1 MAGKIYG
8 QWYTQFPIWVALL
21 TCQGTNLPRMGR
33 IMPVARR
40 PPLEPEFR
48 VPRLFVT
55 LSAYISRHVVGALL
69 ATLLVIMGLIL
80 LLDFIELMRR
90 AAGSP
95 DATMGVLLKMALL
108 KMPQMVQQV
117 LPFAVLIGGMVAMW
131 RLTRSH
137 ELVVMRSVGVSIWQF
152 LAPTMLVVGGLGVLN
167 VAALNPVAAAMFK
180 SYQQMEDSVILRRPG
195 TFNISENGLWLRE
208 PRPEG
213 GHMVVRAGHVRQDGF
228 RLDMR
233 DLSFIQID
241 QGERFVQRID
251 ARLGTLEE
259 GRFRLSDVWI
269 MEPRQPGRR
278 VPTMSL
284 PTTLTLG
291 RVQENF
297 ASPETISFWELP
309 QFIRFFEAAGFSA
322 HSHRLHW
329 HSLLASPLLLCA
341 MVLLAAVF
349 SVSPN
354 QRSGRGMVR
363 VIGGVGAG
371 FLLYFF
377 TRLTLAL
384 GLSATLP
391 PWLAAWSPTVITL
404 LLGITILL
412 HLEDG

>member
-1 MAGKIYG
+1 MPA
-8 QWYTQFPIWVALL
+8 
-21 TCQGTNLPRMGR
+21 CQGKWPIMLP
-33 IMPVARR
+33 PA
-40 PPLEPEFR
+40 LNPEHS
-48 VPRLFVT
+48 VPRLYVT
-55 LSAYISRHVVGALL
+55 LSAYISRHVIGALL

-90 AAGSP
+90 AAGSQ
-95 DATMGVLLKMALL
+95 DAALGVLLKMALL
-108 KMPQMVQQV
+108 KLPQMVQQV

-137 ELVVMRSVGVSIWQF
+137 ELVVMRSVGVSVWQF
-152 LAPTMLVVGGLGVLN
+152 LGPAMLVVGGLGILN
-167 VAALNPVAAAMFK
+167 VTAFNPVAAAMFK
-180 SYQQMEDSVILRRPG
+180 SYQQMEDTVILRQPG
-195 TFNISENGLWLRE
+195 TFNISASGLWLRE

-213 GHMVVRAGHVRQDGF
+213 GHTVVRAGHVRQDGF

-233 DLSFIQID
+233 DLSFIQVD

-269 MEPRQPGRR
+269 MEPGQPGRQIAA
-278 VPTMSL
+278 MSL

-309 QFIRFFEAAGFSA
+309 QFIRFFESAGFSA
-322 HSHRLHW
+322 HSHRMHW
-329 HSLLASPLLLCA
+329 HSLIASPLLLCA

-354 QRSGRGMVR
+354 QRSGHGMLR